1 MRPSISSYESLL
13 AEWRDAETKVAA
25 LEAFRD
31 NGGEHRLRMKTDS
44 NDPVIGALVDDL
56 MRGPGYKSVLDV
68 AIKRARN
75 LAEAAR
81 KDFTEAAVTERVAF
95 DLSSELPA

>member
-1 MRPSISSYESLL
+1 MRPSISSYETLL

-25 LEAFRD
+25 LEAFRN

-44 NDPVIGALVDDL
+44 NDPVIGSLVDDI
-56 MRGPGYKSVLDV
+56 MRGPGYKAVLDT

-75 LAEAAR
+75 LADAAR
-81 KDFTEAAVTERVAF
+81 KNFTETAVTERVAF
-95 DLSSELPA
+95 DLSGDLP

>member
-1 MRPSISSYESLL
+1 MRPTISSYESLL

-44 NDPVIGALVDDL
+44 NDPVIGSLIDDL
-56 MRGPGYKSVLDV
+56 MHGPGYKAVLDTS
-68 AIKRARN
+68 IKRARG
-75 LAEAAR
+75 LAEEAR
-81 KDFTEAAVTERVAF
+81 KRFTEAAVTERVAF
-95 DLSSELPA
+95 DLSGDQP